1 MYKNRSIKKVVEKT
15 QRRQGTKSMGQKE
28 ETQPKTR
35 LQLKR
40 QMEKGF
46 HGGRGWAR
54 GRGIDQRQ
62 RPQKQPSLRM
72 NAVGPDLEHTQP
84 RMYGYVV
91 GFRWMGGGR
100 KGSGA
105 GYLERAI
112 WSRGSGGTTW
122 WANENN
128 ARVFHQPM
136 P

>member
-1 MYKNRSIKKVVEKT
+1 
-15 QRRQGTKSMGQKE
+15 
-28 ETQPKTR
+28 
-35 LQLKR
+35 
-40 QMEKGF
+40 
-46 HGGRGWAR
+46 
-54 GRGIDQRQ
+54 
-62 RPQKQPSLRM
+62 M

-91 GFRWMGGGR
+91 GFRWMGEGR

>member
-1 MYKNRSIKKVVEKT
+1 
-15 QRRQGTKSMGQKE
+15 MGAE
-28 ETQPKTR
+28 AGPGAGHRPKTTTA
-35 LQLKR
+35 
-40 QMEKGF
+40 E
-46 HGGRGWAR
+46 AAE
-54 GRGIDQRQ
+54 
-62 RPQKQPSLRM
+62 SRM

-91 GFRWMGGGR
+91 GFRWMGEGR